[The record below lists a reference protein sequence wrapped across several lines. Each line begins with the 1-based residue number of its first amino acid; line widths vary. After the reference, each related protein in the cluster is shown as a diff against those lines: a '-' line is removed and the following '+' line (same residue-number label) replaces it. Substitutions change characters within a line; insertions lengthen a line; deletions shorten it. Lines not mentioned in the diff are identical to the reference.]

1 MCNVCKAACGVGESW
16 HSQRSVHGNVILQP
30 ANYLP
35 VTSCSLNRSTYLHT
49 SHCPVQ
55 SRIIPRNWAQF
66 TGCCIWFLGFVNSVW
81 WSSIIHSFLKIAA
94 HFGSTN
100 ARVLHH
106 CRICLI
112 GSLKVEN
119 IRLFSVGVLYQTFL
133 TPSQEWRLDEVSQNP
148 KALQPHAAPF
158 SISTLLLQSPC
169 PPIQVP
175 TLKLQGDMVSSSCPC
190 PGTLSFHQEPQG
202 PVLTCPS
209 ICSFVP
215 NEILCFN
222 LRQWVLIFLD

>member
-1 MCNVCKAACGVGESW
+1 MPAPAAHILGPFSFIRRHKVQFCDLPKRNVWS
-16 HSQRSVHGNVILQP
+16 
-30 ANYLP
+30 
-35 VTSCSLNRSTYLHT
+35 
-49 SHCPVQ
+49 
-55 SRIIPRNWAQF
+55 
-66 TGCCIWFLGFVNSVW
+66 GCCIWFLGFVNSVW

-100 ARVLHH
+100 DRVLHH

-175 TLKLQGDMVSSSCPC
+175 TLKLQGEMVSSSCPC

-222 LRQWVLIFLD
+222 LRQWVLICCETRPAAYQCLFWNWP